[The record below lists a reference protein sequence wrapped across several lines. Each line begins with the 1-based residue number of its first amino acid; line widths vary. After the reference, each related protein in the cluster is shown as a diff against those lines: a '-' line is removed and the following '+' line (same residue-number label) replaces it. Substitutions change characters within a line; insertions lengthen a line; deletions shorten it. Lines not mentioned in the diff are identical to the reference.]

1 MNILVTGARGF
12 VGRGLLTV
20 LAAGGHCGTA
30 TGRVAPSH
38 LPAGWRGMSRHELL
52 SGGSEGGSE
61 AHAIEAIVHLE
72 VKQHCPRPTLA
83 DAHAFT
89 TVNVGGTQAWLDWAA
104 IHGVRRFVYV
114 SSIKAV
120 APCSDRQFED
130 APLAPDTPYGQSK
143 ALAERAV
150 RQWAGEDRLRSAMI
164 LRPAPVYGPG
174 NEANLSAFVRQILAG
189 KPSLV
194 GRGETQKSVVSRM
207 NLAAAIE
214 FVATQ
219 QATGCEVF
227 NVSDSDTL
235 SLSQLA
241 ALIAEI
247 SEAPAPKRIPSLL
260 ARCVAPLG
268 DMMSLLTGRD
278 FPLTTARLR
287 AIHET
292 SIFPCD
298 KLVAAGFSHRQSTR
312 EGISEMLTWM
322 HKQ

>member
-20 LAAGGHCGTA
+20 LAASGHSGTA
-30 TGRVAPSH
+30 TGRVVPSH
-38 LPAGWRGMSRHELL
+38 LPAGWRGMSRDEVL
-52 SGGSEGGSE
+52 SGGSR
-61 AHAIEAIVHLE
+61 ADAIEAIVHLE
-72 VKQHCPRPTLA
+72 VKQHCARPTPA
-83 DAHAFT
+83 EAHSFT
-89 TVNVGGTQAWLDWAA
+89 TVNVGGTHVWLDWAA
-104 IHGVRRFVYV
+104 IHGVRRFVYL

-120 APCSDRQFED
+120 SPCSHQQCED
-130 APLAPDTPYGQSK
+130 APLHPDTPYGQSK

-150 RQWAGEDRLRSAMI
+150 RLWAEKDHLRSAMI

-174 NEANLSAFVRQILAG
+174 NEANLAAFVRQILAG

-194 GRGETQKSVVSRM
+194 GRGETQKSVVSRL

-219 QATGCEVF
+219 QSTGCEVF
-227 NVSDSDTL
+227 NVSDSNTL
-235 SLSQLA
+235 SLNQLA
-241 ALIAEI
+241 DIIAEI

-260 ARCVAPLG
+260 AHCVAPLG
-268 DMMSLLTGRD
+268 DMISVLTGRD
-278 FPLTTARLR
+278 FPLTPARLK

-312 EGISEMLTWM
+312 EGLSEMLTWM
-322 HKQ
+322 RAE